1 VHYWLSDKRLI
12 TQNIDGLDGKAGNQN
27 YIPIHGRL
35 DKVTLFRNQNQPMQL
50 MDAPWDEVAQLQIE
64 SADTTRLKRA
74 LLETFKISQ
83 STRQPELEV
92 SLKPFILLFD
102 EYYTDLFRMNEA
114 ERWMME
120 ADKMVFIG
128 TSFSVN
134 ITSIALRMG
143 LQNGARIEIVDPEPV
158 DLGVSS
164 IRYHSLT
171 AEEYIARLS

>member
-1 VHYWLSDKRLI
+1 
-12 TQNIDGLDGKAGNQN
+12 
-27 YIPIHGRL
+27 
-35 DKVTLFRNQNQPMQL
+35 

-83 STRQPELEV
+83 SKRQPELEV

-143 LQNGARIEIVDPEPV
+143 LQNGARIEIVDPEPTHV
-158 DLGVSS
+158 LHSNVS
-164 IRYHSLT
+164 YKKMT
-171 AEEYIARLS
+171 ALEYIQQQG

>member
-1 VHYWLSDKRLI
+1 
-12 TQNIDGLDGKAGNQN
+12 
-27 YIPIHGRL
+27 
-35 DKVTLFRNQNQPMQL
+35 
-50 MDAPWDEVAQLQIE
+50 
-64 SADTTRLKRA
+64 
-74 LLETFKISQ
+74 
-83 STRQPELEV
+83 
-92 SLKPFILLFD
+92 
-102 EYYTDLFRMNEA
+102 
-114 ERWMME
+114 ME